1 MLRVRRVV
9 GEAISFCG
17 RALTVP
23 RERQQSVAE
32 VEETGQEEVEVL
44 LDLRRSLAVP
54 LARGPGA

>member
-1 MLRVRRVV
+1 MLRVRRVA

-17 RALTVP
+17 SALTVP
-23 RERQQSVAE
+23 GERQQSVAE